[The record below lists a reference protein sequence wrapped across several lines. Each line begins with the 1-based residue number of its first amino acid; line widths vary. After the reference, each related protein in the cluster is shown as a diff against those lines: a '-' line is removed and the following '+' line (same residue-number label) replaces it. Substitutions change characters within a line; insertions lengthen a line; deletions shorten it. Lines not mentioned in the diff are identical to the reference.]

1 MSVAGGVSN
10 ALRAAIELGCA
21 TIALFVKN
29 STQWQ
34 PPRLEPREIEE
45 FRKLRQDAGIS
56 PIVAHASYLIN
67 LASPDRAQY
76 RRSIEAFRQELE
88 AAELLDI
95 DYMVVHPG
103 AHMGSPPE
111 DGMRRI
117 ADAINLLH
125 ARTVGY
131 RVMICLETA
140 AGQGTS
146 LGWRFEQLAA
156 MLEPVEAKERI
167 GVCIDTCHIF
177 AAGYDIRTPQAYRHT
192 MAELESMIG
201 MEKVKALHINDSKKW
216 LGCRVDRHEHI
227 GRGHIGEAAF
237 ALLLNDRRF
246 AGLPMILETPKD
258 THTLD
263 PDRENLAVL
272 RRLAHAPAVP

>member
-1 MSVAGGVSN
+1 MSN

-45 FRKLRQDAGIS
+45 FKRLRRDAGIS

-76 RRSIEAFRQELE
+76 RRSIKAFRQELE
-88 AAELLDI
+88 AAELLGI
-95 DYMVVHPG
+95 DCMVVHPG
-103 AHMGSPPE
+103 AYMGSPPG

-125 ARTVGY
+125 SQTVGY
-131 RVMICLETA
+131 RVMICLETS

-167 GVCIDTCHIF
+167 GICIDTCHIF
-177 AAGYDIRTPQAYRHT
+177 AAGYDIRTPQAYQRT
-192 MAELESMIG
+192 IAELESMIG
-201 MEKVKALHINDSKKW
+201 IEKVKALHVNDSKKA

-258 THTLD
+258 PHTLD

-272 RRLAHAPAVP
+272 RRLAGSNSDAAT